1 REEVARLTA
10 REQADAA
17 HQTLVTSERAI
28 EIAEEAA
35 AVALEDLR
43 VVRERYA
50 VGAATILDVLISQSA
65 ADQASTDRVTAR
77 YDYLLARAE
86 LEAIL
91 GRDL

>member
-1 REEVARLTA
+1 
-10 REQADAA
+10 
-17 HQTLVTSERAI
+17 
-28 EIAEEAA
+28 
-35 AVALEDLR
+35 
-43 VVRERYA
+43 VRERYE